1 MRFFAFWGFIK
12 MNILIV
18 GNGFDL
24 SHYLPTKYDHFMDV
38 MGAIENWDVSKGEM
52 NFDDLFG
59 ALYEKESYFF
69 GYTKAMY
76 KTDEIK
82 ISVDQIKDLQEQLKD
97 NVWYQYFSD
106 HVKEVKTWIDFETK
120 IEEALEIVCDFMDE
134 IEIYSNKNNSLE
146 KIISFLEG
154 GKAKDYFLSQKS
166 IRVLGLLKILDVE
179 YKNFGIDFSS
189 QVVGFDG
196 DWNHSFSSLSES
208 FLAKYKG
215 YDDFLYKNVTKF
227 LYKALL
233 NFSSIFCDY
242 LKILDGLNTINNKLY
257 VPVLETINR
266 VYSFNYTSTFL
277 KVYRSDVQSY
287 FLHGKINDQNK
298 IVLGVSDLNNQI
310 LRKFDLWGF
319 TKYHQKL
326 LLNTDYEFIEE
337 YLLGN
342 EEIKEELEL
351 TRQFWLSKAA
361 SGSGSV
367 KLIDQ
372 KIQRVLNEHNLD
384 LNFHIWGH
392 SLDYSDNTYI
402 KELFSFNEPYDQG
415 VRIVVYHYNSAQFD
429 LLSNLIYILKKDK
442 VENWMKKGWL
452 RFEPNPNIAE
462 INGIEPVEL
471 P

>member
-1 MRFFAFWGFIK
+1 MI
-12 MNILIV
+12 
-18 GNGFDL
+18 
-24 SHYLPTKYDHFMDV
+24 
-38 MGAIENWDVSKGEM
+38 
-52 NFDDLFG
+52 
-59 ALYEKESYFF
+59 YE
-69 GYTKAMY
+69 G
-76 KTDEIK
+76 
-82 ISVDQIKDLQEQLKD
+82 
-97 NVWYQYFSD
+97 
-106 HVKEVKTWIDFETK
+106 
-120 IEEALEIVCDFMDE
+120 
-134 IEIYSNKNNSLE
+134 SL
-146 KIISFLEG
+146 
-154 GKAKDYFLSQKS
+154 
-166 IRVLGLLKILDVE
+166 
-179 YKNFGIDFSS
+179 
-189 QVVGFDG
+189 
-196 DWNHSFSSLSES
+196 
-208 FLAKYKG
+208 
-215 YDDFLYKNVTKF
+215 
-227 LYKALL
+227 
-233 NFSSIFCDY
+233 FCDY

-257 VPVLETINR
+257 VPILETINR